1 DTPALGAGPGS
12 VAALTTG
19 MQHQPPTHEAD
30 ASVDVTHTPQ
40 AEAGLDLHLDAG
52 GVAMCPIAAVD
63 LNHQPGGVID
73 THPIG
78 KRLDDIEASRA
89 TGGQEGQG
97 GGRGKHGG
105 SSTGREV
112 RGGRGGRRRGRLS
125 GAALQGTMTG
135 EEQRTGCY
143 DADAEDV
150 TLPAKKLKTPTRTA
164 RNELLQHLNGAFKLL
179 CGVHGDERWPTDP
192 NEERKN
198 PRAPDEVYLNPVF
211 ASPVNDPRNIK
222 VRRAVTDHVWSE
234 LKTPGNLGEKLTN
247 RAVKWNKE
255 SLFVLSKTTFTSLKE
270 VWQVQNDSGREAAK
284 ARDDREL
291 RRYQRRKAG
300 LTSLQKASRLLRVID
315 EYKEEHD
322 GNDPTEMII
331 ADLMS
336 DEESGPEEG
345 SDKTLEEW
353 KVMMA
358 RGKGVNPRGDAFRTA
373 TFHEVLR
380 CPWRSELLETILAW
394 LRAKW
399 WELLDVKKRKRFTT
413 HMVRT
418 DRMTSQIPTEAP
430 WDCCINAEWHA
441 ENVNQPEYEV
451 YKLGD
456 WYRYGD
462 PPAFKAPGP
471 PQELAQTT
479 SSGGN
484 GQPGPSRG
492 DESMEARPSES
503 GEVGQIGPS
512 EGGEGAQQS
521 GSVQGG
527 GREELGSRVDGPLG
541 RWGIQQ

>member
-1 DTPALGAGPGS
+1 MGPMFDVLEHLMHGVATKLVNAPAVGAGPGS

-19 MQHQPPTHEAD
+19 MRPQQSTREAD
-30 ASVDVTHTPQ
+30 AGVDMTRALP
-40 AEAGLDLHLDAG
+40 ARAGLDRHLGAG
-52 GVAMCPIAAVD
+52 GVATCPTAAVD
-63 LNHQPGGVID
+63 LDHQLGIV
-73 THPIG
+73 
-78 KRLDDIEASRA
+78 RLDNIEANRA

-97 GGRGKHGG
+97 GGCGERGGSRTGHGG
-105 SSTGREV
+105 
-112 RGGRGGRRRGRLS
+112 RGGRGGRKRGRLS

-143 DADAEDV
+143 DANAEDV

-179 CGVHGDERWPTDP
+179 CGVLGDERWPTDP
-192 NEERKN
+192 DEERKN
-198 PRAPDEVYLNPVF
+198 PRAPDE
-211 ASPVNDPRNIK
+211 

-247 RAVKWNKE
+247 QAVKWNKE

-270 VWQVQNDSGREAAK
+270 VWQVQNNSGREAAK

-291 RRYQRRKAG
+291 RRYQRRKA
-300 LTSLQKASRLLRVID
+300 KASRLLGVID
-315 EYKEEHD
+315 EYKEEHH

-331 ADLMS
+331 ADLMW

-345 SDKTLEEW
+345 SDETLEEW

-358 RGKGVNPRGDAFRTA
+358 RGKGVNPRGDAFGTA
-373 TFHEVLR
+373 TFHE
-380 CPWRSELLETILAW
+380 LETILAW
-394 LRAKW
+394 LRAKR
-399 WELLDVKKRKRFTT
+399 WELLDVKKRKQFTT
-413 HMVRT
+413 HMVHT
-418 DRMTSQIPTEAP
+418 DRMTSRIPTEAP

-471 PQELAQTT
+471 PQELAQAT

-484 GQPGPSRG
+484 GQPGPSGG
-492 DESMEARPSES
+492 DESVEATPSES
-503 GEVGQIGPS
+503 SEGGQIGQN
-512 EGGEGAQQS
+512 EGGEGAQQRSSEGGAQPS
-521 GSVQGG
+521 GSVQGVDVRNWAVGLMHHRAG
-527 GREELGSRVDGPLG
+527 GALSSDGG
-541 RWGIQQ
+541 E